1 MAPVQPAP
9 GVYVSNPHAP
19 FRTPTPPG
27 GLRQP
32 TPPTGLR
39 HTTPPGGLRQT
50 TPPGGIAF
58 EPVAPPSPFESSAG
72 FEPSY
77 DTGDPVENFA
87 PLEVGSDEQAGEESH
102 PLKAFRK
109 IRSHARQKRFPR
121 WALIIV
127 VLGLAAMGAGLR
139 YVPGSP
145 LAAPATVPLA
155 PAAVPMPF
163 HSADVTAESLGSEG
177 FLSWAYLD
185 RRDGTVVGSA
195 NMSAPSDTAS
205 MVKAWIAADYLR
217 RSAERGTTPPDAD
230 KADIETMIRDSD
242 NAAADRII
250 AATGGESES
259 IGRLAT
265 MCQLTEVQPAAKW
278 GNTVISARDAVRMG
292 DCLADGRAA
301 GAQWTPW
308 VMDLMRMVRGEGD
321 FGIRKAFPATQQPQI
336 AIKNGWALRAED
348 GTLHVNC
355 LAIGDTWVLAVLQRY
370 PSHGDQAADM
380 AHADGVCQDV
390 TRRLT
395 TPR

>member
-1 MAPVQPAP
+1 V
-9 GVYVSNPHAP
+9 
-19 FRTPTPPG
+19 
-27 GLRQP
+27 
-32 TPPTGLR
+32 
-39 HTTPPGGLRQT
+39 
-50 TPPGGIAF
+50 
-58 EPVAPPSPFESSAG
+58 
-72 FEPSY
+72 
-77 DTGDPVENFA
+77 
-87 PLEVGSDEQAGEESH
+87 
-102 PLKAFRK
+102 
-109 IRSHARQKRFPR
+109 
-121 WALIIV
+121 IV

-145 LAAPATVPLA
+145 LAGSDPAAAPD
-155 PAAVPMPF
+155 AAVPMPF
-163 HSADVTAESLGSEG
+163 HSADITAEGLGTDG

-195 NMSAPSDTAS
+195 NMAATSDTAS

-217 RSAERGTTPPDAD
+217 RSAERGTTPPAAD

-250 AATGGESES
+250 ATIGGATES

-265 MCQLTEVQPAAKW
+265 MCQLSDVQPGPKW
-278 GNTVISARDAVRMG
+278 GNTVISARDAARMG

-301 GAQWTPW
+301 GAQWTPY
-308 VMDLMRMVRGEGD
+308 VLELMRQVRGEGD
-321 FGIRKAFPATQQPQI
+321 FGIRKAFPPIQQPQI

-370 PSHGDQAADM
+370 PSHGDMAADM